1 MRGSEQRET
10 RGYQGVGWAVPLNV
24 KVNTEC
30 LKWDL
35 WSRDAAEALLG
46 IVRDRD
52 KAASPRGLPPSSNP
66 AFVFPE
72 PPVPTSAWAL
82 RMPIIPSCTPL
93 PRH

>member
-30 LKWDL
+30 LKWDV

-46 IVRDRD
+46 IVRGTGTRLP
-52 KAASPRGLPPSSNP
+52 APEASLPAQTLPLSFQSHQC
-66 AFVFPE
+66 
-72 PPVPTSAWAL
+72 PPVHG
-82 RMPIIPSCTPL
+82 R
-93 PRH
+93 